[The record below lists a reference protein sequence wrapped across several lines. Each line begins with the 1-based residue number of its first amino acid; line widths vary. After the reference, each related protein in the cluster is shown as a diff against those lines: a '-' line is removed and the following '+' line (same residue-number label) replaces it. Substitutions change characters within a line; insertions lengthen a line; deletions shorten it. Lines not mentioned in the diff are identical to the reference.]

1 MINPP
6 FPPSFCSI
14 ASIDPTELRHS
25 FLMIS
30 CSSPASL
37 KPRARASGWDMEY
50 TSTPTSVEFLVHTCP
65 CFDGFLENGIEVKKI
80 NALCKATHNGMDK
93 ALKEVFPKAEFTSI
107 TKPSKEGDCIEKVSI
122 PL

>member
-1 MINPP
+1 MPEYV
-6 FPPSFCSI
+6 CSNCG
-14 ASIDPTELRHS
+14 RKHS
-25 FLMIS
+25 WHE
-30 CSSPASL
+30 CA
-37 KPRARASGWDMEY
+37 RARKVRMDELGKMQSGFYNVSGWDMEY